1 MQHKITDRQLLAL
14 TAIYFGQSGIE
25 EPSGIYSP
33 EHPDPEKAGKPYWR
47 RRTSMGGALRR
58 MMDALRD
65 GGFVSDPS
73 IYERRQKK
81 PYADGYGLLTVKGFE
96 ALEERLEKLP
106 VVKDYGGQVIYR
118 FEIDAQELAAK
129 KQARADREAE
139 MDRLRKEE
147 LERER
152 EERAQARIAREA
164 QNLAKLR
171 DLFKTE
177 GLADN
182 WDDARLLA
190 FADRIA
196 SVV

>member
-1 MQHKITDRQLLAL
+1 MVEGLR
-14 TAIYFGQSGIE
+14 E
-25 EPSGIYSP
+25 
-33 EHPDPEKAGKPYWR
+33 AGL
-47 RRTSMGGALRR
+47 M
-58 MMDALRD
+58 
-65 GGFVSDPS
+65 SDPS
-73 IYERRQKK
+73 GFDRKHNK
-81 PYADGYGLLTVKGFE
+81 PYADQDGQLTVKAYE
-96 ALEERLEKLP
+96 ALEERLDRLP
-106 VVKDYGGQVIYR
+106 VVKDYCGEVIYR